1 MQADNDELPQ
11 GQPMVR
17 VSQAMG
23 DIRDSMVMM
32 SLALQ
37 DLMAATSS
45 PERDAAIAQ
54 VQSLLKRWRDASK
67 SP

>member
-1 MQADNDELPQ
+1 MKSDNEEIPEN
-11 GQPMVR
+11 QPMVR

-45 PERDAAIAQ
+45 PERDAAIGQ
-54 VQSLLKRWRDASK
+54 VQTLLKRWRDASK
-67 SP
+67 